1 MIAKVI
7 QFISSVDQVEYEI
20 IVDALKLYDEYL
32 HSQKDIP
39 RAIRVR
45 KMLGELKQ
53 LRNERKL

>member
-32 HSQKDIP
+32 HSQKYIP

-45 KMLGELKQ
+45 KILGELKQ
-53 LRNERKL
+53 LRNERKV

>member
-20 IVDALKLYDEYL
+20 IVDAMKLYDEYL

-39 RAIRVR
+39 RAIKVR
-45 KMLGELKQ
+45 KMLSELKQ
-53 LRNERKL
+53 LRNERQL